1 MSYSILY
8 RSMFVKLSDGRFIPM
23 MEMGDNNVW
32 DCKYG
37 RGRDRRSRSW
47 SNINLVRGKK
57 VYSHEDL
64 VKALDDWNNECEQKR
79 ARDLDSAEDWR
90 IESIK
95 NYSFGYYEGISVYGK
110 HTGNTTFNSVKN
122 IVLSGENMAVSFEDA
137 VKYLNLHIVYYCKEN
152 PEDKY
157 DFARKIINFT
167 TEEEMYQIINEQFD
181 GGKKKFYFCYGFFN
195 NNKWWERRKAMRSFA
210 KFSGKHE
217 KFIAVCKLK
226 DDTKR
231 YLTIENNEFALT
243 EDSTKARFFDKYTSN
258 GCDFSDLVFSTF
270 NEVKSIH
277 FKYEREILK
286 GIA

>member
-23 MEMGDNNVW
+23 MEIGDNNVW
-32 DCKYG
+32 DCTYG
-37 RGRDRRSRSW
+37 RGRNRRSRSW
-47 SNINLVRGKK
+47 SNINLVEGKK
-57 VYSHEDL
+57 FYSHEDL
-64 VKALDDWNNECEQKR
+64 VKGLDEWNDKCEQKR
-79 ARDLDSAEDWR
+79 ARDLNSVEDWR
-90 IESIK
+90 INTVK
-95 NYSFGYYEGISVYGK
+95 NRSFGYYEGISVYGK

-137 VKYLNLHIVYYCKEN
+137 VKYFDLHIVYYCKDN
-152 PEDKY
+152 PDDKY
-157 DFARKIINFT
+157 DFTRKVINFT

-210 KFSGKHE
+210 KFSGKCE

>member
-32 DCKYG
+32 DCLYG
-37 RGRDRRSRSW
+37 RGRAKRSRSW
-47 SNINLVRGKK
+47 GKLNLVSGKNF
-57 VYSHEDL
+57 YSHEDL
-64 VKALDDWNNECEQKR
+64 VKGLNKWNDECEQKR
-79 ARDLDSAEDWR
+79 ARDLDSGEDWR
-90 IESIK
+90 INSAK
-95 NYSFGYYEGISVYGK
+95 KGSFGYYEGISVYGK
-110 HTGNTTFNSVKN
+110 HTDTTTFNSVKN

-137 VKYLNLHIVYYCKEN
+137 VKYLNFHIVYYTKD
-152 PEDKY
+152 DKY

-167 TEEEMYQIINEQFD
+167 TEEELYQIINEQFD
-181 GGKKKFYFCYGFFN
+181 GGKKEFYFRYGFFN
-195 NNKWWERRKAMRSFA
+195 DNKWWKRRKAMRSFV
-210 KFSGKHE
+210 KFSGKRE
-217 KFIAVCKLK
+217 KFIAICKLY
-226 DDTKR
+226 DDTTR

-258 GCDFSDLVFSTF
+258 GCGFSDLVFDTF

-277 FKYEREILK
+277 YKYERDLLK

>member
-23 MEMGDNNVW
+23 MEIGDNNVW
-32 DCKYG
+32 DCTYG
-37 RGRDRRSRSW
+37 RGRNRRSRSW
-47 SNINLVRGKK
+47 SNINLVEGKK
-57 VYSHEDL
+57 FYSHEDL
-64 VKALDDWNNECEQKR
+64 VKGLDEWNDKCEQKR
-79 ARDLDSAEDWR
+79 ARDLDGVEDWR
-90 IESIK
+90 INTIK
-95 NYSFGYYEGISVYGK
+95 NHSFGYYEGISVYGK

-152 PEDKY
+152 TEDKY

-167 TEEEMYQIINEQFD
+167 TEEELYQIINEQFD

-243 EDSTKARFFDKYTSN
+243 EDSTKTRFFDKYTSN

-270 NEVKSIH
+270 NEVESIH